1 MKKEL
6 ILTAIIASAIT
17 LSISTPI
24 ILQFSNKSNLPLK
37 PEILNTES
45 KYINTHEKELDIAT
59 SEATTKI
66 IQYFNLQDLDPLYTN
81 PNIYP
86 IYFKIPF
93 YDIPVKKCY
102 VIKTSVF
109 PSIKT
114 IFLDKENLTILYNN
128 LYFDLVNS
136 KPKLEKELDSMYLN
150 KNLINSGPLLKGF
163 IEKYSLFNNIKNY
176 KKLGDSLCGAL
187 IFQYG
192 NLETEGKLRYS
203 CEYFFK

>member
-24 ILQFSNKSNLPLK
+24 TLHFSNKSNLPRK
-37 PEILNTES
+37 PEFLD
-45 KYINTHEKELDIAT
+45 KKPQCINTYKEELEIAT

-66 IQYFNLQDLDPLYTN
+66 IQYFNFQDLNPPYTN
-81 PNIYP
+81 PNISP
-86 IYFKIPF
+86 LDSKIPF
-93 YDIPVKKCY
+93 HDIPIKKCY
-102 VIKTSVF
+102 VIKTSMF
-109 PSIKT
+109 PRIKT

-128 LYFDLVNS
+128 LYSDLVNS

-187 IFQYG
+187 IFEYG
-192 NLETEGKLRYS
+192 NEETDGKFRYS